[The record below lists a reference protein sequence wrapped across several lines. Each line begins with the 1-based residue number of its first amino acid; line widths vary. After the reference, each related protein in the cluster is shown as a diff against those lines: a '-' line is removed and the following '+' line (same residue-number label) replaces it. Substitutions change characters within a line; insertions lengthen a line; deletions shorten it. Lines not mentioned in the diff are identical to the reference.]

1 MDSHTAREK
10 NQVPGTE
17 KALLKRKQQINGSVG
32 GCNALQVQCNSN
44 RNYWKRNH
52 RMQGAWKVGET
63 KTSVDVLGIRG
74 CNRLNLS
81 STTVRNKG
89 IMGIM

>member
-32 GCNALQVQCNSN
+32 G
-44 RNYWKRNH
+44 
-52 RMQGAWKVGET
+52 MQRATDAMQLKSKLLEEKSSYARG
-63 KTSVDVLGIRG
+63 LGSRRDKDLG
-74 CNRLNLS
+74 WCFG
-81 STTVRNKG
+81 VR
-89 IMGIM
+89 